1 LRHLGIMIGISSKYR
16 ASMLALVAASLSTGC
31 SAPAA
36 PGLEATADAC
46 VQRVLA
52 ADDVLGS
59 SRNFAPELAPIH
71 EAVRAYADALEDLDY
86 AGCPTA
92 FVEAYRAHVAAWRAS
107 MPLLR
112 RHAARRGEMHELFK
126 AIANDPEGQDLPAY
140 EAVIW
145 KTWAEVERAAQD

>member
-1 LRHLGIMIGISSKYR
+1 MIGIGSMYR
-16 ASMLALVAASLSTGC
+16 ASLLTLFAAGWFAGYPTC
-31 SAPAA
+31 AA
-36 PGLEATADAC
+36 AGPDATADAC
-46 VQRVLA
+46 VQRVLT
-52 ADDVLGS
+52 ADDVLGR
-59 SRNFAPELAPIH
+59 SRNHTPESAPIH
-71 EAVRAYADALEDLDY
+71 EAVRAYTDALEAIDF

-107 MPLLR
+107 LPLLR

-126 AIANDPEGQDLPAY
+126 AIGTDPAGLDLPAY